1 MKIGLPSMKNVLM
14 PISKSVLILLGLT
27 AAASGKMELFKRKF
41 MDQESLH
48 RSGLLIKV
56 SGLFIKGVSGTNEN
70 ETKEQK
76 GESLSNLNESK
87 ES

>member
-1 MKIGLPSMKNVLM
+1 
-14 PISKSVLILLGLT
+14 
-27 AAASGKMELFKRKF
+27 MELFKREF